1 VNEHAKIK
9 EAQYFLSLLPELKN
23 DRDKFIHNLSAFLTA
38 GRSALQYARE
48 EAEGKRKG
56 LRWYDRHVASSK
68 IIRFLKEKRD
78 LNIHV
83 NPVSPNARLTV
94 HIKDVAS
101 FSASLL
107 IATIREDGTIKKEEL
122 SPVSWSS
129 PSKSEVTATQ
139 EYFFPDWAGDGDVI
153 ALCEMYLK
161 EIETIIADG
170 VKRGFLT
177 P

>member
-107 IATIREDGTIKKEEL
+107 IATIREDGTIKKRNCL
-122 SPVSWSS
+122 LYLGRRLVNQKLLQHRNISS
-129 PSKSEVTATQ
+129 RIGLET
-139 EYFFPDWAGDGDVI
+139 
-153 ALCEMYLK
+153 EMS
-161 EIETIIADG
+161 
-170 VKRGFLT
+170 
-177 P
+177 